1 MGDIMALKRDAET
14 ILLVD
19 DESDLRDA
27 YAELLKDLGY
37 RVRSEPDG
45 FSALAFV
52 KQGTRIDLVIT
63 DYIMPN
69 MNGLK
74 FIKLLRALR
83 PSVPVIMLTAFTTME
98 NYSRARQLGAFEY
111 VEKPV
116 RMEELRRVVEAALE
130 AGRGRLREGACT

>member
-1 MGDIMALKRDAET
+1 MDAGMTLEREIQT

-19 DESDLRDA
+19 DETDLRDT

-45 FSALAFV
+45 LSALAFV

-69 MNGLK
+69 MNGLM
-74 FIKLLRALR
+74 FIKSLRAMR
-83 PSVPVIMLTAFTTME
+83 PMVPVIMLTAFTTME

-116 RMEELRRVVEAALE
+116 RMDEFKRVVAAALE
-130 AGRGRLREGACT
+130 QGGVP